1 MSRDHT
7 GVHDISIMYLNE
19 MGELSHVPYKILMTN
34 VTNTLQMQIRI
45 FNILQHIQLKGAL
58 QYCYCKMFQG
68 STVVDLLQDIEEE
81 VW

>member
-34 VTNTLQMQIRI
+34 VTNTLQM
-45 FNILQHIQLKGAL
+45 
-58 QYCYCKMFQG
+58 
-68 STVVDLLQDIEEE
+68 
-81 VW
+81 